1 MSSSSAA
8 AGQWLD
14 VRSCRTAHVSAA
26 DQPSEPDA
34 STCHPVL
41 TGSLATRHNIPVIY
55 PVWARGRCRISP
67 SRFLA
72 ECCKRQL
79 NQVSLVLLYFRLS
92 AFSDLYWVCL
102 SVFSCTVLFV
112 SISQVIGCEDRLRN
126 DLYCVGWGV
135 KLYSNQTKPGQ
146 KCTIHRTSSVY
157 HHHVLL
163 LGNND
168 DVITGAF
175 SAWLGGRKGNRPV
188 KNWVVGC
195 WCGYLSIA
203 RCSLA
208 YGPADATDTHRLVS
222 CFSKIQ
228 TGFTR
233 VVPDKGPLNVC
244 VCMVTGVT
252 WIIIRFKINKWS
264 K

>member
-67 SRFLA
+67 PRFLA

-102 SVFSCTVLFV
+102 PVFSCTVLFV

-135 KLYSNQTKPGQ
+135 KLYSNQTKLCMRSALLHCMWPHFLHFAW
-146 KCTIHRTSSVY
+146 TIFFCISTLRHCLSLVKVLPHWWSWSSPFVQNRSHFWRKSKSRTY
-157 HHHVLL
+157 
-163 LGNND
+163 
-168 DVITGAF
+168 
-175 SAWLGGRKGNRPV
+175 
-188 KNWVVGC
+188 
-195 WCGYLSIA
+195 
-203 RCSLA
+203 SL
-208 YGPADATDTHRLVS
+208 
-222 CFSKIQ
+222 K
-228 TGFTR
+228 
-233 VVPDKGPLNVC
+233 
-244 VCMVTGVT
+244 
-252 WIIIRFKINKWS
+252 
-264 K
+264 